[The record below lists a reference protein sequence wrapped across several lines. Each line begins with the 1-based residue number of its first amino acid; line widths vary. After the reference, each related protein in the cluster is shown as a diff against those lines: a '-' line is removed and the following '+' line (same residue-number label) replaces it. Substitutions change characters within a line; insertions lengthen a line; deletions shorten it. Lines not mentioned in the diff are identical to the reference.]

1 MHVNRPQVGYSSS
14 PRPRDHSTS
23 RLSEPAL
30 DQPGSKQT
38 ARVSVASYLGT
49 LSPTRPH
56 TRLDQVCMPKTSPA
70 KLYQRTKALLTP
82 PSSPPNAPLS
92 HSSLETSPRMTK
104 RSAHETTSTE
114 TTTIA
119 EHPEHE
125 VNDAVRVPKSEWKAP
140 RKIGIVES
148 WLIFYEGMFAG
159 SMLETVSHVPCRL
172 LSPRRGAF
180 ADGQGGNVD
189 LVQWEK
195 VLLRAFLFRVLC
207 SLDEWTP
214 T

>member
-1 MHVNRPQVGYSSS
+1 
-14 PRPRDHSTS
+14 
-23 RLSEPAL
+23 
-30 DQPGSKQT
+30 
-38 ARVSVASYLGT
+38 
-49 LSPTRPH
+49 
-56 TRLDQVCMPKTSPA
+56 MPKTSPA

-92 HSSLETSPRMTK
+92 HPSLETSPRMTK
-104 RSAHETTSTE
+104 RSAHETTSTT

-159 SMLETVSHVPCRL
+159 SMLET
-172 LSPRRGAF
+172 
-180 ADGQGGNVD
+180 GGNVD

-195 VLLRAFLFRVLC
+195 VLLHSILVLFLTLLALAASYLPGHLRQIAAHARYYAFGTG
-207 SLDEWTP
+207 EYIP
-214 T
+214 HK